1 MARKQLVKA
10 FNALKDEFDIATKS
24 ATGGCKNLRDNDR
37 HPLPEHVYDTYMQ
50 YWGDVTFK

>member
-10 FNALKDEFDIATKS
+10 FNALNDEFDIATKS
-24 ATGGCKNLRDNDR
+24 TTGGRKNLRDNDR
-37 HPLPEHVYDTYMQ
+37 HPLPEHIYDIYMQ